1 MKLELKEL
9 ITKYPESLS
18 DYKKLRAYILDLC
31 PQYPRG
37 LVQVIVT
44 LFKENALRDNAA
56 SDMADLNRRR
66 ISSRLEREYG
76 FSKELIERAFL
87 LWEGASEDRG
97 MRIHGSPVQG
107 VIHCAPGEGACG
119 CLLSE
124 ISDIAPVQALKK
136 VNSGVLELACAF
148 GAEYVIGNLGY
159 APDDDIYG
167 YIRDYFLERN
177 ITSERLIQELW
188 TIPEL
193 ETLLSLFPRDRKDF
207 KTWTEITSS
216 VKWENDGE
224 RNILTRGDVVLRLPA
239 MFAMLFEGNEYT
251 AARYSYVN
259 GRYVFVSVGKDSV
272 CAEIP
277 TPYIF
282 NRGKAAQSRQNG
294 HFVMTESEFFE
305 ISGDLKMADK
315 EQRAAITADTT
326 RDLLVLAGA
335 GSGKTRT
342 LVCRLAY
349 LNLVKGIPLE
359 RIILLTFT
367 NAAADEMKKRA
378 EDLLNPIYMQKRSGE
393 KPSVNARTIDSFCKY
408 IMDTYWVNMGFTERP
423 GYILGSDSESENRRI
438 SVLNGIIAANNLR
451 GLFSG
456 YYDENTGAPSK
467 SFRYLIGELESYAM
481 GMPGKMRGLDSLL
494 GLYVNYQ
501 KSHGVIL
508 GFVYINMF
516 VRDAIQSNESLAE
529 NIRARYNCILID
541 EFQDINNLQYETF
554 SAINCPYVHFS
565 MVGDDDQSIYHWR
578 GADSQII
585 KNLSG
590 QTNVNTIYLLTNYRN
605 NPYIVNA
612 GNSILKLIEDR
623 AKTDKS
629 IIAHRQTGSKI
640 RVAEYDSKFT
650 NLVNEVQRLIDFG
663 CKPEDVCVLYRTNAI
678 GNAVAEALSAADI
691 PIDKDA
697 EAISIDDN
705 YRLLKA
711 ILNILTGAEVAASC
725 KKLRELSCDRD
736 VKHTDRYY
744 YKLIKGKVHGKIV
757 DCDSDYPL
765 SKIKELA
772 DTVRVN
778 HYDDLAD
785 VVNNFSIK
793 AAELFENKSN
803 EEHSD
808 PVFSSFELFCKNNGA
823 VWPIKKTTLFDLFKV
838 FEENNGR
845 AFTAANNSV
854 AGVKLATVHRAKG
867 LEYKA
872 VFIVGLNRGEY
883 PDFNRIDKE
892 YRKNEARMRQL
903 EESKDRYA
911 ELKSGI
917 DGNRF
922 NLMLAECDS
931 AKTESANREYLAN
944 FKKFLIKNSGNILGL
959 SADGVEDFIDAY
971 RACIETITENYAEKI
986 SLADKQIASLNDR
999 IDEVEDELLIEE
1011 DGDNTESENKKLEL
1025 ENQLREIVA
1034 ERDGVL
1040 HSSDRFKQSVPE
1052 ITGFYSTCIKAK
1064 GFLIDIAD
1072 STNIQSMRN
1081 RILRDKKVREN
1092 EERRTFYVAITRAI
1106 DYLYLL
1112 YAQGKTPSEFIKEIP
1127 EELRTEYHI
1136 LTIEEERDIE
1146 RLKSELDD
1154 ICTQPETK
1162 VDDARQSELIEQM
1175 FDKQRFHDYVEGNI
1189 ASFYEAHSLFKLL
1202 TPNAQKYFNKAI
1214 GLLYLSDYVGVEFK
1228 AEFIHNIQ
1236 RCFEVY
1242 LREIIG
1248 RDAKQVKVDGALARE
1263 ISARIRDITKKCI
1276 TSRPG
1281 EQYLIDLLENKSE
1294 DAFSSLKGLGIMHF
1308 VVRSG
1313 YWKLDKSII
1322 SSWHNLGMAIDPA
1335 EFLVSVVDIANLR
1348 NKLIHENAIPHGW
1361 PADYIPVILKKA
1373 ENIVNSYTF
1382 NTAMQV
1388 KNDNLS
1394 GDGASGAGAPD
1405 NVIALDYSGIKNSL
1419 HQEVLYFDKTSPAQ
1433 NVPAARVMI
1442 ESAVGGKVTFVYLGG
1457 NKNGKSK
1464 SVSMQVAVTNKSF
1477 CKSKS

>member
-18 DYKKLRAYILDLC
+18 DYKKLRGYILDLC

-56 SDMADLNRRR
+56 SDTADLNRRR

-97 MRIHGSPVQG
+97 MHIHGSPVQG
-107 VIHCAPGEGACG
+107 VIHCAPGKGACG

-239 MFAMLFEGNEYT
+239 MFVMLFEGNEYI

-277 TPYIF
+277 NPYIF
-282 NRGKAAQSRQNG
+282 NRGKAAQSWQNG

-367 NAAADEMKKRA
+367 NAAAGEMKKRA

-438 SVLNGIIAANNLR
+438 SVLDGIIAANNLR

-554 SAINCPYVHFS
+554 SAINCPSVHFS

-612 GNSILKLIEDR
+612 GNSILKLIEGR

-711 ILNILTGAEVAASC
+711 ILNILTASEVTASC
-725 KKLRELSCDRD
+725 KKLRDLACDIY

-744 YKLIKGKVHGKIV
+744 YKLIKGKTRGTIV

-772 DTVRVN
+772 DTVRTN

-823 VWPIKKTTLFDLFKV
+823 VWPIKKTTLAELFKV

-845 AFTAANNSV
+845 AITTAKNSTV
-854 AGVKLATVHRAKG
+854 GVKLATVHRAKG

-892 YRKNEARMRQL
+892 YRKNEARMHQL

-931 AKTESANREYLAN
+931 AKTESVNRAHLAN
-944 FKKFLIKNSGNILGL
+944 FKNFLIKNRGNILGL

-971 RACIETITENYAEKI
+971 RSCIEGIIENYAESI
-986 SLADKQIASLNDR
+986 SSADKQLASLNDR
-999 IDEVEDELLIEE
+999 IDEIEDELLINE
-1011 DGDNTESENKKLEL
+1011 DGGSENTENENKRVEL
-1025 ENQLREIVA
+1025 EDQLKETVA
-1034 ERDGVL
+1034 EKEGILR
-1040 HSSDRFKQSVPE
+1040 SSDEFRRSVPE
-1052 ITGFYSTCIKAK
+1052 IMSFYSTCIKAK

-1072 STNIQSMRN
+1072 STNIQAMRVK
-1081 RILRDKKVREN
+1081 ILRDKKVREN

-1112 YAQGKTPSEFIKEIP
+1112 YGHGKAPSEFINEIP

-1136 LTIEEERDIE
+1136 LTKEEEKNIE

-1154 ICTQPETK
+1154 ICTKPETQ

-1175 FDKQRFHDYVEGNI
+1175 FDKQRFNDYVGSNI
-1189 ASFYEAHSLFKLL
+1189 VSFYEAHSLFKSL
-1202 TPNAQKYFNKAI
+1202 TPNAQKYFSKAI
-1214 GLLYLSDYVGVEFK
+1214 GLLYLSDYVGVDFK

-1248 RDAKQVKVDGALARE
+1248 KDAKSVKVDGALAKE
-1263 ISARIRDITKKCI
+1263 ISVRIRDITKKCI

-1281 EQYLIDLLENKSE
+1281 EQYLIDLLEDKSE
-1294 DAFSSLKGLGIMHF
+1294 NAFSSLKGLGVMHF

-1313 YWKLDKSII
+1313 YWKLDKAIV
-1322 SSWHNLGMAIDPA
+1322 SSWRNLGMAIDPA
-1335 EFLVSVVDIANLR
+1335 EFLVSVIDIANLR
-1348 NKLIHENAIPHGW
+1348 NKLIHENAIPQGW
-1361 PADYIPVILKKA
+1361 PADYIPIILKKA
-1373 ENIVNSYTF
+1373 ENIVDSYTF
-1382 NTAMQV
+1382 NTPTQNKDISDA
-1388 KNDNLS
+1388 
-1394 GDGASGAGAPD
+1394 GDSGAVASD

-1419 HQEVLYFDKTSPAQ
+1419 NKEVIYDGVK
-1433 NVPAARVMI
+1433 VML
-1442 ESAVGGKVTFVYLGG
+1442 ESVAGGKIAFIYLDGD
-1457 NKNGKSK
+1457 KRGKHDSI
-1464 SVSMQVAVTNKSF
+1464 SMRMAVINKSF
-1477 CKSKS
+1477 CKQKSK